1 MVVAARTKLNL
12 SIQLKNSESPPS
24 DESNAA
30 IVTSIEAF
38 YFCSLA
44 VEILLL
50 QSKSE
55 RERPKKRQRKRK
67 KEEFRTCS
75 YSS

>member
-12 SIQLKNSESPPS
+12 SIQLKNSESLPS

-55 RERPKKRQRKRK
+55 
-67 KEEFRTCS
+67 
-75 YSS
+75 